1 MFIKKIRKLK
11 INSMII
17 NKKYLAEYSNLPI
30 PSNYNYSEV
39 MNYVDI
45 SEKIWIIPCIGL
57 AQYDELQEQVKNNTL
72 TPENSTLLVEAIWP
86 YLGFCVMYEALPAIA
101 YHASEVSLTK
111 GKSENSD
118 PLTLKEIGFYQE
130 HIRRQIEARKNF
142 AIQWIK
148 DRIQYYPLI
157 AQCTSCDCS
166 CNNNA
171 KLNPPNK
178 LQELYSTRR
187 KCTDL
192 R

>member
-1 MFIKKIRKLK
+1 ML
-11 INSMII
+11 I
-17 NKKYLAEYSNLPI
+17 NKELTKRFGLWPR
-30 PSNYNYSEV
+30 NYDLTEV

-45 SEKIWIIPCIGL
+45 SEKIWIIPTIGH

-72 TPENSTLLVEAIWP
+72 TPENSTLLVEAIYP
-86 YLGFCVMYEALPAIA
+86 YLTMAMAYESCPILWG
-101 YHASEVSLTK
+101 HLSEIGWTK
-111 GKSENSD
+111 GHSDTSES
-118 PLTLKEIGFYQE
+118 LSLKELSHIE
-130 HIRRQIEARKNF
+130 NHIRRQLEVRKDF